1 MMHLLFLLQGKRL
14 SLVWNVA
21 LLSYTGTYL
30 KRIEKA
36 TISDHLASLLSKLE
50 NSLSRTTTLAAY
62 LLEELIIEFVEEV
75 RNKSKKRSWKR
86 S

>member
-1 MMHLLFLLQGKRL
+1 MVLFAPTHLIHYCLNFMMHLLFLLQGKRL

-50 NSLSRTTTLAAY
+50 NSLSRTTTLAA
-62 LLEELIIEFVEEV
+62 
-75 RNKSKKRSWKR
+75 
-86 S
+86 